1 MDQSGVRGSSLRQS
15 SCGPKDERVE
25 VDPMTS
31 PPYKWICFLMIE
43 SATGSRY
50 VGSGFKIHLPDVGR
64 TAIVTS
70 GHCTFVQ
77 GAYAHKITV
86 KFPGEAAIEV
96 ERDDLY
102 ASPEYVKSRSEDHD
116 YGLILLPGP
125 GTSDDGFGWSAIVE
139 NEELDNCLVTNCG
152 YPDDKPRGSMWIT
165 GGKLQSYTA
174 NRISYMNDTM
184 GGQSGSPVYT
194 WYGGYWTVLAV
205 HSYGGCPNSAPRFTY
220 TMITRFLE
228 RMNAVKRKSLRSV
241 PFPDVYVRCDGSGV
255 TKPTGP
261 GGGTVNCQYKPPGKY
276 EGFYIYPV
284 EVPPSSAIETT
295 YKVVIESAH
304 FRNVFI
310 RLDSKGMSHF
320 QGPGGGE
327 VNCQFTPGSYE
338 RYIFKQEKNGGHSF
352 RSLQFPHCYIRLDG
366 TGVTQQIG
374 AGGGTVN
381 CQWYDLLALPAAGPY
396 ETFHVEQ
403 F

>member
-1 MDQSGVRGSSLRQS
+1 MAESAVKGSLLAESV
-15 SCGPKDERVE
+15 CGKDERVE

-31 PPYKWICFLMIE
+31 PPYNWICFLTIE

-70 GHCTFVQ
+70 GHCTYVK
-77 GAYAHKITV
+77 GAYANKITV

-96 ERDDLY
+96 GRSDLY
-102 ASPEYVKSRSEDHD
+102 ASPEYVTSGSADHD

-125 GTSDDGFGWSAIVE
+125 CSSDDGFGWSAIVE
-139 NEELDNCLVTNCG
+139 NEELQNRLVTNCG
-152 YPDDKPRGSMWIT
+152 YPADKPRGTMWIT
-165 GGKLQSYTA
+165 GGKIESYKG
-174 NRISYMNDTM
+174 NRIFYMTDTKN
-184 GGQSGSPVYT
+184 GQSGSPVYT

-241 PFPDVYVRCDGSGV
+241 AFPDVYVRCDGSGV
-255 TKPTGP
+255 TKHTGP
-261 GGGTVNCQYKPPGKY
+261 GGGTVNCQYEPPRKY

-284 EVPPSSAIETT
+284 EVTPSSAIETT
-295 YKVVIESAH
+295 YKVVIGSAH
-304 FRNVFI
+304 FANVFI
-310 RLDSKGMSHF
+310 RLDGKDMSHS
-320 QGPGGGE
+320 QGPGGGK

-338 RYIFKQEKNGGHSF
+338 RYTVKQENNGGHSF
-352 RSLQFPHCYIRLDG
+352 RSVQFPHCYIRLDG
-366 TGVTQQIG
+366 AGVTEQTPS
-374 AGGGTVN
+374 GGGTVN
-381 CQWYDLLALPAAGPY
+381 CQWYDLSAPPGSY

-403 F
+403 H

>member
-1 MDQSGVRGSSLRQS
+1 MAESAVKGSSLPES
-15 SCGPKDERVE
+15 VCGKDERVE

-31 PPYKWICFLMIE
+31 PPYKWICFLTIE
-43 SATGSRY
+43 SAKGWKY
-50 VGSGFKIHLPDVGR
+50 VGSGFKIHLPDVDH

-70 GHCTFVQ
+70 GHCTYVE
-77 GAYAHKITV
+77 GEYAKKITV

-96 ERDDLY
+96 GPDDLY
-102 ASPEYVKSRSEDHD
+102 ASPEYVKSGSADHD
-116 YGLILLPGP
+116 YGLILLPGS
-125 GTSDDGFGWSAIVE
+125 GASDDGFGWSAIVE
-139 NEELDNCLVTNCG
+139 NEELDNRLVTNCG
-152 YPDDKPRGSMWIT
+152 YPADKPQGTMWIT
-165 GGKLQSYTA
+165 GGKISTYTT
-174 NRISYMNDTM
+174 NRIFYMNDTM

-220 TMITRFLE
+220 TMISRFLE
-228 RMNAVKRKSLRSV
+228 RMNGLKRKSLRSV

-255 TKPTGP
+255 TEPTGH
-261 GGGTVNCQYKPPGKY
+261 GGGTVNCQYKPPGEWEY
-276 EGFYIYPV
+276 FYIYPV
-284 EVPPSSAIETT
+284 EMTPSSAVEST

-338 RYIFKQEKNGGHSF
+338 IFIVKQENNGGHSF
-352 RSLQFPHCYIRLDG
+352 RSVPFPHCYIRLDG
-366 TGVTQQIG
+366 TGVTQHTSG
-374 AGGGTVN
+374 GGGTVN
-381 CQWYDLLALPAAGPY
+381 CQWYGLSESPGSN
-396 ETFHVEQ
+396 ETFYIE
-403 F
+403 

>member
-1 MDQSGVRGSSLRQS
+1 MAESAVKGSSLVES
-15 SCGPKDERVE
+15 VCGKDERVG
-25 VDPMTS
+25 VDPMIS
-31 PPYKWICFLMIE
+31 PPYKWICFLSIE

-70 GHCTFVQ
+70 GHCTYVQ
-77 GAYAHKITV
+77 GAYANKITV

-96 ERDDLY
+96 GRNDLY
-102 ASPEYVKSRSEDHD
+102 ASPEYIQSGSEDHD

-125 GTSDDGFGWSAIVE
+125 GTSDDGFGWSAIVA
-139 NEELDNCLVTNCG
+139 NEELDNRLVTNCG
-152 YPDDKPRGSMWIT
+152 YPADKPRGTMWIT
-165 GGKLQSYTA
+165 GGKIQRYTA
-174 NRISYMNDTM
+174 DKIFYMNDTM

-261 GGGTVNCQYKPPGKY
+261 GGGTVNCQYKPPRSW

-284 EVPPSSAIETT
+284 EMTPSSAIETT

-310 RLDSKGMSHF
+310 RLDSKGMSHS

-338 RYIFKQEKNGGHSF
+338 RYIFKKENNGGHSF

-366 TGVTQQIG
+366 TGVTRQKG

-381 CQWYDLLALPAAGPY
+381 CQWYDLSALPGSY